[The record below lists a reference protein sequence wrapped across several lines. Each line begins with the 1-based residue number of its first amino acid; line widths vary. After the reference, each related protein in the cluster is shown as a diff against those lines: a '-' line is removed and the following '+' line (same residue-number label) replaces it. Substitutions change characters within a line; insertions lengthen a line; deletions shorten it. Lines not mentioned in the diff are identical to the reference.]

1 MPPRQ
6 RDLKVRILSEY
17 YDAGS
22 KAAERATRRLATIQ
36 MAAAQE
42 EIAREQ
48 RKASAIIAANRAQSA
63 AMETVGRRTLAVSAA
78 IAIGLGIAAKAA
90 MDWESAWAG
99 VRKVVEGSDA
109 QLGVLESQLRGLAKV
124 LPATHEEIALV
135 AETAGQLGVARE
147 DIADFTRTAINM
159 GETTNL
165 AADEAATSMAQ
176 LANIMGVGADK
187 ADEMG
192 SAIVALGNNGAS
204 TERDIV
210 SMALRIA
217 GAGRTVGMTTDQ
229 VLAISSALSSVG
241 LEVEAG
247 GTAISRVML
256 QIDRD
261 VESGSDTLATYA
273 QVAGMSAEEFTT
285 AWGTDAAGALSA
297 FISGLGRVQA
307 SGGSTTKIMDSL
319 GFTEVRVS
327 DALRRAA
334 LSGELLNDALTT
346 GSDAWRDNIALTEE
360 ANKRYQTTEARL
372 QLARNQINDAAIDV
386 GGNLLPVLADAAD
399 GVASLAAGF
408 GSLPA
413 PVQEWVTKLGLAA
426 AGVTGVIGMASIAI
440 PKLLELKNTIEQ
452 LRGGSSLL
460 GKALGGTASVLSGPW
475 GLAIAG
481 AVTLLGFWMKA
492 QGDAER
498 ETDQMVDT
506 LDKHTAAVT
515 ENTRALAYNKLEAD
529 GIVDAAKRAG
539 VSLTDLVDAAVDPT
553 SEAYDRLAERQ
564 QEYLDLLEEHQGQ
577 YGALDQIAKA
587 NEDLVDVLGAVTGSQ
602 DLVAESQSRMRDQI
616 AAGVNTTDEAATA
629 QEDLAGAMGATNQVL
644 EDGRVLVEDAAAA
657 IETLTKALDEL
668 NSPTLNAREA
678 QRRFQD
684 AVAGVSE
691 AVNQQIDD
699 LARQYEA
706 SGMSA
711 QAAHDRAAAEVAVA
725 NKLDTSTE
733 AGRRNEAALDAVAE
747 AAMARANA
755 ILEQTGSEEQFRASL
770 EEGRTALYDQA
781 IQLGLTAE
789 QAQAY
794 VDTVLAVPDEV
805 VTQAE
810 MRTEQAEA
818 DLQAMIDRNQG
829 KRIRLTAEISSSGA
843 PVYVTA
849 AGTKLQA
856 DGGLL
861 EFYAGGG
868 YRRALTPMAPVSQ
881 MVPANTWRVVGDRPI
896 DDEAY
901 IPIDGSQRSRATWA
915 EAGQRLGMLTPPPVT
930 VTGGGASAADLAA
943 ALNGMTLTLVTE
955 AGPIRGLIR
964 AEVAGAQTARTT
976 TLTQGRPR

>member
-1 MPPRQ
+1 MAARQ
-6 RDLKVRILSEY
+6 RDVKVRILSEY

-22 KAAERATRRLATIQ
+22 KAAERAQRRLATLQ

-48 RKASAIIAANRAQSA
+48 RKSAAIVAANKAQTAS
-63 AMETVGRRTLAVSAA
+63 METVGRRTLAVSAA

-99 VRKVVEGSDA
+99 VRKVVDGSDA
-109 QLGVLESQLRGLAKV
+109 QLGVLEDELRGLAKV

-176 LANIMGVGADK
+176 LANIMGVGADQ

-273 QVAGMSAEEFTT
+273 QVAGMTAEEFTT

-297 FISGLGRVQA
+297 FIAGLGRVQA
-307 SGGSTTKIMDSL
+307 SGGSTTKIMDEL

-334 LSGELLNDALTT
+334 LSGGLLNDALDT
-346 GSDAWRDNIALTEE
+346 GSQAWRDNIALTEE

-372 QLARNQINDAAIDV
+372 QMARNQINDAAIDV

-399 GVASLAAGF
+399 GAASLAAGF
-408 GSLPA
+408 GALPE

-426 AGVTGVIGMASIAI
+426 AGVTGVIGVASIAI
-440 PKLLELKNTIEQ
+440 PKLLELKTTIDT
-452 LRGGSSLL
+452 LRGGSSML
-460 GKALGGTASVLSGPW
+460 GKALGSTASVLSGPW

-481 AVTLLGFWMKA
+481 AVTLLGFWLKA

-498 ETDQMVDT
+498 ETDQMVET

-515 ENTRALAYNKLEAD
+515 ENTRALAYNKLESN
-529 GIVDAAKRAG
+529 GTVDAAKRAG
-539 VSLTDLVDAAVDPT
+539 VSLKDLVDAAVDPT
-553 SEAYDRLAERQ
+553 SDAYDRLAARQ
-564 QEYLDLLEEHQGQ
+564 QEYVDLLAAHQGD
-577 YGALDQIAKA
+577 YGALNQISKA
-587 NEDLVDVLGAVTGSQ
+587 NQDFVDVMSAVAGSQ
-602 DLVAESQSRMRDQI
+602 DLVADSQARVRDQI
-616 AAGVNTTDEAATA
+616 AAGLSTTDEATTA
-629 QEDLAGAMGATNQVL
+629 QENLSGAMGATNQVL
-644 EDGRVLVEDAAAA
+644 EDGRILVEDATAA
-657 IETLTKALDEL
+657 IDTLTQALNDL
-668 NSPTLNAREA
+668 NSPALNAREA
-678 QRRFQD
+678 ERKFQEATD
-684 AVAGVSE
+684 AVTE
-691 AVNQQIDD
+691 AVDQQIEE

-706 SGMSA
+706 QGMST

-725 NKLDTSTE
+725 NKLDVTTE
-733 AGRRNEAALDAVAE
+733 AGRRNQAALDAVAE
-747 AAMARANA
+747 AAMGRATA
-755 ILEQTGSEEQFRASL
+755 ILEQTGSEEAFRTAL
-770 EEGRTALYDQA
+770 DEGRAALYDQA

-789 QAQAY
+789 EAQAY
-794 VDTVLAVPDEV
+794 VDTVLSAPDEV

-810 MRTEQAEA
+810 IKTEQAEA

-829 KRIRLTAEISSSGA
+829 KRIRLTAEISTSGA

-856 DGGLL
+856 EGGLL
-861 EFYAGGG
+861 EFYAAGGL
-868 YRRALTPMAPVSQ
+868 RRGLTPMSAVAQ
-881 MVPANTWRVVGDRPI
+881 MVPANTWRVVGDRPAG
-896 DDEAY
+896 DEAY
-901 IPIDGSQRSRATWA
+901 IPIDGSTRSRATWA
-915 EAGQRLGMLTPPPVT
+915 EAGQRLGMLAPPHVT
-930 VTGGGASAADLAA
+930 VSGGASAADLAA
-943 ALNGMTLTLVTE
+943 ALNGMALTLVTE

-964 AEVAGAQTARTT
+964 AEVAGAQAARTNAQI
-976 TLTQGRPR
+976 QGVR